1 MSEHLL
7 GIDTGGTFTD
17 FAYLYNNQLI
27 THKRLSTPEAPEQA
41 IFEGLAAL
49 GLDALCAAGQL
60 TIIHGTTVATN
71 AALEG
76 RGAKTAYVCNHGLGD
91 VLSIGRQNRADLY
104 SLTPTKRTLAIDQS
118 AIYELP
124 VRRNAKGDLITVLDQ
139 EAIVALETALAND
152 PPDALAINLL
162 FSFIDDT
169 EEQDLKARFG
179 RQYFVSLSSQV
190 LPEMGEYERGVATYL
205 NASLGPI
212 IARYLDQL
220 QSKIAPSRLT
230 VMQSSGLTLA
240 AEHAAEQA
248 VRLLLSG
255 PAGGLIAA
263 RSLLASERLMTFD
276 MGGTSTDVSLIH
288 RDLAISKNM
297 HLNGLPIAI
306 PAIDIQTIGAG
317 GGSIAEIDA
326 GGLLKVGPRS
336 AGARPGPACYNLGG
350 TTATVTDANVVLG
363 RLPVDQP
370 LADNLWLDP
379 EKAHRAVEKL
389 AASLNLSPIETAQGI
404 VTLANET
411 MAEALRLISIQKGF
425 DPSAFTLCCFGGAG
439 GLHLCELAERLG
451 MHQTLVPA
459 DAGIFSALGMLAA
472 TPGRE
477 LTRAIN
483 LRAKDCAPQD
493 IRDRLDDLVQDA
505 RTALAAEG
513 VDNTTV
519 HPVFELRYQGQTQT
533 LSVPYL
539 DDLQAAF
546 AEFETQHQNR
556 YGHQLD
562 TGLELVALRV
572 RVAGIA
578 RLKTPITPAS
588 NAAGPAQAPPTN
600 PNAVPQRAWQN
611 LILGQ
616 AYAGPMIVTADH
628 TCVWVKP
635 GWTLEKLATGH
646 LQLSRAEGFLR
657 AKGFLNGG

>member
-76 RGAKTAYVCNHGLGD
+76 RGAKTAYVCNQGLGD

-179 RQYFVSLSSQV
+179 PQYFVSLSSQV

-326 GGLLKVGPRS
+326 GWLLKVGPRS

-363 RLPVDQP
+363 LLPVDQP

-411 MAEALRLISIQKGF
+411 MAEALRFISIQKGF

-483 LRAKDCAPQD
+483 LRAKDCDPQD
-493 IRDRLDDLVQDA
+493 IRDRLDDLVQVA

-578 RLKTPITPAS
+578 RLKTPITSAS

-600 PNAVPQRAWQN
+600 PNAVPQQAWQN

>member
-1 MSEHLL
+1 MIIAQLMSEHLL

-17 FAYLYNNQLI
+17 FAYLHNGDLT
-27 THKRLSTPEAPEQA
+27 THKRLSTPDAPEQA

-76 RGAKTAYVCNHGLGD
+76 RGAKTAYVCNQGLGD
-91 VLSIGRQNRADLY
+91 LLSIGRQNRADLY
-104 SLTPTKRTLAIDQS
+104 SLTPTKKTLTIDQS
-118 AIYELP
+118 AIFELP
-124 VRRNAKGDLITVLDQ
+124 VRRNAKGELITVLDP
-139 EAIVALETALAND
+139 EAINVLEAALADD

-169 EEQDLKARFG
+169 EEQMLKARFG
-179 RQYFVSLSSQV
+179 SQYFMSLSSQV
-190 LPEMGEYERGVATYL
+190 LPEIGEYERGVATFL

-220 QSKIAPSRLT
+220 QSKITPSRLA

-240 AEHAAEQA
+240 AEQASAQA

-263 RSLLASERLMTFD
+263 QALLASEHLMTFD

-336 AGARPGPACYNLGG
+336 AGAVPGPACYNLGG
-350 TTATVTDANVVLG
+350 TAATVTDANVVLG
-363 RLPVDQP
+363 RLPINQP
-370 LADNLWLDP
+370 LADNLWLDA
-379 EKAHRAVEKL
+379 EKAHRAVEEL
-389 AASLNLSPIETAQGI
+389 ATSLNLPLIETAQGI

-425 DPSAFTLCCFGGAG
+425 DPKAFTLCCFGGAG

-451 MHQTLVPA
+451 MHQTLVPN

-477 LTRAIN
+477 LTRAVN
-483 LRAKDCAPQD
+483 LRAKDCDPQD
-493 IRDRLDDLVQDA
+493 IRDRLDDLIRVA
-505 RTALAAEG
+505 RRALAAEG
-513 VDNTTV
+513 IEDTTV
-519 HPVFELRYQGQTQT
+519 LPVFEIRYHGQTQT

-539 DDLQAAF
+539 KDLQSAF
-546 AEFETQHQNR
+546 TEFETQHRNR
-556 YGHQLD
+556 YGHQLN

-572 RVAGIA
+572 RVAGIP
-578 RLKTPITPAS
+578 RLKTAIIPKPSTE
-588 NAAGPAQAPPTN
+588 GPVQAPQTT
-600 PNAVPQRAWQN
+600 PNTTPQQAWQN
-611 LILGQ
+611 LIPDQ
-616 AYAGPMIVTADH
+616 AYTGPMIVTAEH

-635 GWTLEKLATGH
+635 GWTLVKLAAGH
-646 LQLSRAEGFLR
+646 LQLNRERDSSIDE
-657 AKGFLNGG
+657 

>member
-1 MSEHLL
+1 M
-7 GIDTGGTFTD
+7 
-17 FAYLYNNQLI
+17 
-27 THKRLSTPEAPEQA
+27 
-41 IFEGLAAL
+41 
-49 GLDALCAAGQL
+49 
-60 TIIHGTTVATN
+60 
-71 AALEG
+71 
-76 RGAKTAYVCNHGLGD
+76 
-91 VLSIGRQNRADLY
+91 
-104 SLTPTKRTLAIDQS
+104 
-118 AIYELP
+118 
-124 VRRNAKGDLITVLDQ
+124 
-139 EAIVALETALAND
+139 
-152 PPDALAINLL
+152 
-162 FSFIDDT
+162 
-169 EEQDLKARFG
+169 
-179 RQYFVSLSSQV
+179 
-190 LPEMGEYERGVATYL
+190 
-205 NASLGPI
+205 
-212 IARYLDQL
+212 
-220 QSKIAPSRLT
+220 
-230 VMQSSGLTLA
+230 
-240 AEHAAEQA
+240 
-248 VRLLLSG
+248 RLLLSG

-411 MAEALRLISIQKGF
+411 MAEALRFISIQKGF

-483 LRAKDCAPQD
+483 LRAKDCDPQD
-493 IRDRLDDLVQDA
+493 IRDRLDDLVQVA

-600 PNAVPQRAWQN
+600 PNAVPQQAWQN

>member
-1 MSEHLL
+1 MQEHLL

-17 FAYLYNNQLI
+17 FAYLHNHQLI
-27 THKRLSTPEAPEQA
+27 THKRLSTPDAPEQA

-76 RGAKTAYVCNHGLGD
+76 RGAKTAYVCNQGLGD
-91 VLSIGRQNRADLY
+91 ILSIGRQNRADLY
-104 SLTPTKRTLAIDQS
+104 SLAPTKKTLSLDQG

-124 VRRNAKGDLITVLDQ
+124 VRRNAKGDLITVLD
-139 EAIVALETALAND
+139 EAAIDALEAALAED
-152 PPDALAINLL
+152 PPAALAINLL
-162 FSFIDDT
+162 FSFINDT
-169 EEQDLKARFG
+169 EEQVLKARFG
-179 RQYFVSLSSQV
+179 HQYFVSLSSQV

-205 NASLGPI
+205 NAALGPI

-220 QSKIAPSRLT
+220 QAKIAPSRLT

-240 AEHAAEQA
+240 AEHAAEHA

-263 RSLLASERLMTFD
+263 RSLLASEQLMTFD

-363 RLPVDQP
+363 RLPVTQP
-370 LADNLWLDP
+370 LADNLWLDA
-379 EKAHRAVEKL
+379 EQAHRAVEKL
-389 AASLNLSPIETAQGI
+389 ATRLNLTPIETAQGI
-404 VTLANET
+404 VTLANEA

-451 MHQTLVPA
+451 MHQALVPA

-477 LTRAIN
+477 LTRAVN
-483 LRAKDCAPQD
+483 LRANDCDPED
-493 IRDRLDDLVQDA
+493 IRNRLDDLIHVA

-513 VDNTTV
+513 IDDTTV
-519 HPVFELRYQGQTQT
+519 HPVFELRYHGQTQT

-546 AEFETQHQNR
+546 IAFETQHEIR

-562 TGLELVALRV
+562 TGIELVALRV

-578 RLKTPITPAS
+578 RLKTPLTPTP
-588 NAAGPAQAPPTN
+588 NATSTDRAPQTN
-600 PNAVPQRAWQN
+600 PNATPQQSWKN
-611 LILGQ
+611 LIPGQ
-616 AYAGPMIVTADH
+616 AHAGPMIITAEH

-635 GWTLEKLATGH
+635 EWTLKKLTTGH
-646 LQLSRAEGFLR
+646 LQLSR
-657 AKGFLNGG
+657 KGLS

>member
-76 RGAKTAYVCNHGLGD
+76 RGAKTAYVCNQGLGD

-336 AGARPGPACYNLGG
+336 AGASPGPACYNLGG

-411 MAEALRLISIQKGF
+411 MAEALRFISIQKGF

-483 LRAKDCAPQD
+483 LRAKDCDPQD
-493 IRDRLDDLVQDA
+493 IRDRLDDLVQVA

-578 RLKTPITPAS
+578 RLKTPITSAS
-588 NAAGPAQAPPTN
+588 NAGGPAQAPPTN
-600 PNAVPQRAWQN
+600 PNAVPQQAWQN
-611 LILGQ
+611 LILGE

-635 GWTLEKLATGH
+635 GWTLEKLTTGH

>member
-17 FAYLYNNQLI
+17 FAYLHDGQLI

-41 IFEGLAAL
+41 IFEGLAAM
-49 GLDALCAAGQL
+49 GLNARCAAGQL

-76 RGAKTAYVCNHGLGD
+76 RGAKTAYVCNEGLGD
-91 VLSIGRQNRADLY
+91 LLSIGRQNRADLY
-104 SLTPTKRTLAIDQS
+104 SLTPTKKTLALDQNM
-118 AIYELP
+118 IFELP
-124 VRRNAKGDLITVLDQ
+124 VRRNAKGDLIAALDPEAITVL
-139 EAIVALETALAND
+139 EAALAAD
-152 PPDALAINLL
+152 PPDAIAINLL
-162 FSFIDDT
+162 FSFVNDT
-169 EEQDLKARFG
+169 EEQILKAHFG
-179 RQYFVSLSSQV
+179 HRYFVSLSSRV

-205 NASLGPI
+205 NATLGPI
-212 IARYLDQL
+212 IGHYLDQL
-220 QSKIAPSRLT
+220 QAKIAPSRLT

-240 AEHAAEQA
+240 AEQAAEQA

-288 RDLAISKNM
+288 RGLAISKNM
-297 HLNGLPIAI
+297 QINGLPIAI

-336 AGARPGPACYNLGG
+336 AGARPGPACYDLGG

-363 RLPVDQP
+363 RLPVNQP
-370 LADNLWLDP
+370 LADNLWLAP
-379 EKAHRAVEKL
+379 EKAHRAVEQL
-389 AASLNLSPIETAQGI
+389 ARSLNLTPIETAQGI

-425 DPSAFTLCCFGGAG
+425 DPKAFTLCCFGGAG

-451 MHQTLVPA
+451 MHKTLVPA

-477 LTRAIN
+477 LTQTVN
-483 LRAKDCAPQD
+483 LRAKDCNPQD
-493 IRDRLDDLVQDA
+493 IRDRLDRLA
-505 RTALAAEG
+505 RAAGTALAAEG
-513 VDNTTV
+513 IDDTTV
-519 HPVFELRYQGQTQT
+519 DDVFELRYQGQTQT
-533 LSVPYL
+533 LSVPYR

-546 AEFETQHQNR
+546 TDFETQHQNR
-556 YGHQLD
+556 YGHQLATD
-562 TGLELVALRV
+562 LELVTLRV

-578 RLKTPITPAS
+578 RLKTLITPTPNTKS
-588 NAAGPAQAPPTN
+588 PVPAPQAKPD
-600 PNAVPQRAWQN
+600 AIPQQTWQN
-611 LILGQ
+611 LIPGQ
-616 AYAGPMIVTADH
+616 AYVGPMIVTAEH
-628 TCVWVKP
+628 TCVWVKA
-635 GWTLEKLATGH
+635 GWALEKLAAGH
-646 LQLSRAEGFLR
+646 LQLSRDRNSLT
-657 AKGFLNGG
+657 GG

>member
-1 MSEHLL
+1 MIIAQLMSEHLL

-17 FAYLYNNQLI
+17 FAYLHNGHLT
-27 THKRLSTPEAPEQA
+27 THKRLSTPDAPEQA
-41 IFEGLAAL
+41 IFEGLATL
-49 GLDALCAAGQL
+49 GLDVLCAAGQL

-76 RGAKTAYVCNHGLGD
+76 RGAKTAYVCNQGLGD
-91 VLSIGRQNRADLY
+91 LLSIGRQNRADLY
-104 SLTPTKRTLAIDQS
+104 SLTPSKKTLSIDQS
-118 AIYELP
+118 AIFELP
-124 VRRNAKGDLITVLDQ
+124 VRRNAKGELITVLDP
-139 EAIVALETALAND
+139 EAINVLEAALADD

-169 EEQDLKARFG
+169 EEQVLKARFG
-179 RQYFVSLSSQV
+179 PQYFVSLSSQV
-190 LPEMGEYERGVATYL
+190 LPEIGEYERGVATFL

-220 QSKIAPSRLT
+220 QSKITPSRLA

-240 AEHAAEQA
+240 AEQAAAQA

-263 RSLLASERLMTFD
+263 RALLASEHLMTFD

-288 RDLAISKNM
+288 HDLAISKNM

-336 AGARPGPACYNLGG
+336 AGAHPGPACYNLGG
-350 TTATVTDANVVLG
+350 MAATVTDANVVLG
-363 RLPVDQP
+363 RLPVNQP
-370 LADNLWLDP
+370 LADNLWLNA
-379 EKAHRAVEKL
+379 EKAHRAVEEL
-389 AASLNLSPIETAQGI
+389 ATSLNLSLIETAQGI

-425 DPSAFTLCCFGGAG
+425 DPKAFTLCCFGGAG

-477 LTRAIN
+477 LTRAVN
-483 LRAKDCAPQD
+483 LRAKDCDPQD
-493 IRDRLDDLVQDA
+493 IQDRLDDLILVA
-505 RTALAAEG
+505 RRALAAEG
-513 VDNTTV
+513 IDDTTV
-519 HPVFELRYQGQTQT
+519 YPVFEIRYHGQTQT

-539 DDLQAAF
+539 NDLQGAF
-546 AEFETQHQNR
+546 TEFETQHRNR

-562 TGLELVALRV
+562 TSLELVALRV
-572 RVAGIA
+572 RVAGLP
-578 RLKTPITPAS
+578 RLKTRLTSEFNATKSDQTP
-588 NAAGPAQAPPTN
+588 QTN
-600 PNAVPQRAWQN
+600 PNAVSQQSWQN
-611 LILGQ
+611 LILGH
-616 AYAGPMIVTADH
+616 AYDGPMIVTANH
-628 TCVWVKP
+628 TCVWVKS
-635 GWTLEKLATGH
+635 GWTLEKLPAGH
-646 LQLSRAEGFLR
+646 LKLTRERDSLSDE
-657 AKGFLNGG
+657 

>member
-1 MSEHLL
+1 M
-7 GIDTGGTFTD
+7 
-17 FAYLYNNQLI
+17 
-27 THKRLSTPEAPEQA
+27 
-41 IFEGLAAL
+41 

-76 RGAKTAYVCNHGLGD
+76 RGAKTAYVCNQGLGD

-411 MAEALRLISIQKGF
+411 MAEALRFISIQKGF

-483 LRAKDCAPQD
+483 LRAKDCDPQD
-493 IRDRLDDLVQDA
+493 IRDRLDDLVQVA

-578 RLKTPITPAS
+578 RLKTPITSAS
-588 NAAGPAQAPPTN
+588 NAGGPAQAPPTN
-600 PNAVPQRAWQN
+600 PNAVPQQAWQN
-611 LILGQ
+611 LILGE

-635 GWTLEKLATGH
+635 GWTLEKLTTGH

>member
-76 RGAKTAYVCNHGLGD
+76 RGAKTAYVCNQGLGD

-411 MAEALRLISIQKGF
+411 MAEALRFISIQKGF

-459 DAGIFSALGMLAA
+459 DAGIF
-472 TPGRE
+472 
-477 LTRAIN
+477 
-483 LRAKDCAPQD
+483 
-493 IRDRLDDLVQDA
+493 
-505 RTALAAEG
+505 
-513 VDNTTV
+513 
-519 HPVFELRYQGQTQT
+519 
-533 LSVPYL
+533 
-539 DDLQAAF
+539 
-546 AEFETQHQNR
+546 
-556 YGHQLD
+556 
-562 TGLELVALRV
+562 
-572 RVAGIA
+572 
-578 RLKTPITPAS
+578 
-588 NAAGPAQAPPTN
+588 
-600 PNAVPQRAWQN
+600 
-611 LILGQ
+611 
-616 AYAGPMIVTADH
+616 
-628 TCVWVKP
+628 
-635 GWTLEKLATGH
+635 
-646 LQLSRAEGFLR
+646 
-657 AKGFLNGG
+657 

>member
-76 RGAKTAYVCNHGLGD
+76 RGAKTAYVCNQGLGD

-179 RQYFVSLSSQV
+179 PQYFVSLSSQV

-263 RSLLASERLMTFD
+263 RSLLASDRLMTFD

-411 MAEALRLISIQKGF
+411 MAEALRFISIQKGF

-483 LRAKDCAPQD
+483 LRAKDCDPQD
-493 IRDRLDDLVQDA
+493 IRDRLDDLVQVA

-578 RLKTPITPAS
+578 RLKTPITSAS
-588 NAAGPAQAPPTN
+588 NAAGPAQALPTN
-600 PNAVPQRAWQN
+600 PNAVPQQAWQN

-616 AYAGPMIVTADH
+616 VYAGPMIVTADH

-635 GWTLEKLATGH
+635 GWTLEKLTTGH

-657 AKGFLNGG
+657 AKGFLNSG

>member
-76 RGAKTAYVCNHGLGD
+76 RGAKTAYVCNQGLGD

-411 MAEALRLISIQKGF
+411 MAEALRFISIQKGF

-483 LRAKDCAPQD
+483 LRAKDCDPQD
-493 IRDRLDDLVQDA
+493 IRDRLDDLVQVA

-588 NAAGPAQAPPTN
+588 NAAGPAQALPTN
-600 PNAVPQRAWQN
+600 PNAVPQQAWQN

-635 GWTLEKLATGH
+635 GWTLEKLTTGH

-657 AKGFLNGG
+657 AKGSLNGG

>member
-76 RGAKTAYVCNHGLGD
+76 RGAKTAYVCNQGLGD

-288 RDLAISKNM
+288 RDLTISKNM

-411 MAEALRLISIQKGF
+411 MAEALRFISIQKGF

-483 LRAKDCAPQD
+483 LRAKDCDPQD
-493 IRDRLDDLVQDA
+493 IRDRLDDLVQVA

-578 RLKTPITPAS
+578 RLKTPITPAP

-600 PNAVPQRAWQN
+600 PNAVPQQAWQN

>member
-76 RGAKTAYVCNHGLGD
+76 RGAKTAYVCNQGLGD

-411 MAEALRLISIQKGF
+411 MAEALRFISIQKGF

-483 LRAKDCAPQD
+483 LRAKDCDPQD
-493 IRDRLDDLVQDA
+493 IRDRLDDLVQVA

-578 RLKTPITPAS
+578 RLKTPITSAS
-588 NAAGPAQAPPTN
+588 NAAGPAQALPTN
-600 PNAVPQRAWQN
+600 PNAVPQQAWQN

-635 GWTLEKLATGH
+635 GWTLEKLTTGH

>member
-76 RGAKTAYVCNHGLGD
+76 RGAKTAYVCNQGLGD

-179 RQYFVSLSSQV
+179 PQYFVSLSSQV

-326 GGLLKVGPRS
+326 GGLLKVP
-336 AGARPGPACYNLGG
+336 PLGG
-350 TTATVTDANVVLG
+350 
-363 RLPVDQP
+363 R
-370 LADNLWLDP
+370 
-379 EKAHRAVEKL
+379 
-389 AASLNLSPIETAQGI
+389 
-404 VTLANET
+404 
-411 MAEALRLISIQKGF
+411 EARS
-425 DPSAFTLCCFGGAG
+425 
-439 GLHLCELAERLG
+439 GLL
-451 MHQTLVPA
+451 
-459 DAGIFSALGMLAA
+459 
-472 TPGRE
+472 
-477 LTRAIN
+477 
-483 LRAKDCAPQD
+483 
-493 IRDRLDDLVQDA
+493 
-505 RTALAAEG
+505 
-513 VDNTTV
+513 
-519 HPVFELRYQGQTQT
+519 
-533 LSVPYL
+533 
-539 DDLQAAF
+539 
-546 AEFETQHQNR
+546 
-556 YGHQLD
+556 
-562 TGLELVALRV
+562 
-572 RVAGIA
+572 
-578 RLKTPITPAS
+578 
-588 NAAGPAQAPPTN
+588 
-600 PNAVPQRAWQN
+600 
-611 LILGQ
+611 
-616 AYAGPMIVTADH
+616 
-628 TCVWVKP
+628 
-635 GWTLEKLATGH
+635 
-646 LQLSRAEGFLR
+646 
-657 AKGFLNGG
+657 

>member
-76 RGAKTAYVCNHGLGD
+76 RGAKTAYVCNQGLGD

-179 RQYFVSLSSQV
+179 PQYFVSLSSQV

-220 QSKIAPSRLT
+220 QCKIAPSRLT

-336 AGARPGPACYNLGG
+336 AGASPGPACYNLGG

-411 MAEALRLISIQKGF
+411 MAEALRFISIQKGF

-483 LRAKDCAPQD
+483 LRAKDCDPQD
-493 IRDRLDDLVQDA
+493 IRDRLDDLVQVA

-546 AEFETQHQNR
+546 AEFET
-556 YGHQLD
+556 L
-562 TGLELVALRV
+562 AL
-572 RVAGIA
+572 
-578 RLKTPITPAS
+578 KS
-588 NAAGPAQAPPTN
+588 F
-600 PNAVPQRAWQN
+600 PNYVDVIQ
-611 LILGQ
+611 
-616 AYAGPMIVTADH
+616 
-628 TCVWVKP
+628 
-635 GWTLEKLATGH
+635 
-646 LQLSRAEGFLR
+646 
-657 AKGFLNGG
+657 

>member
-76 RGAKTAYVCNHGLGD
+76 RGAKTAYVCNQGLGD

-179 RQYFVSLSSQV
+179 PQYFVSLSSQV

-411 MAEALRLISIQKGF
+411 MAEALRFISIQKGF

-483 LRAKDCAPQD
+483 LRAKDCDPQD
-493 IRDRLDDLVQDA
+493 IRDRLDDLVQVA

-513 VDNTTV
+513 VDNTAV

-588 NAAGPAQAPPTN
+588 NAAGPAQALPTN
-600 PNAVPQRAWQN
+600 PNAVPQQAWQN

-616 AYAGPMIVTADH
+616 VYAGPMIVTADH

>member
-76 RGAKTAYVCNHGLGD
+76 RGAKTAYVCNQGLGD

-411 MAEALRLISIQKGF
+411 MAEALRFISIQKGF

-483 LRAKDCAPQD
+483 LRAKDCDPQD
-493 IRDRLDDLVQDA
+493 IRDRLDDLVQVA

-578 RLKTPITPAS
+578 RLKTPITSAS
-588 NAAGPAQAPPTN
+588 NAAGPAQALPTN
-600 PNAVPQRAWQN
+600 PNAVPQQAWQN
-611 LILGQ
+611 LILGE

>member
-17 FAYLYNNQLI
+17 FAYLHNGHLI
-27 THKRLSTPEAPEQA
+27 THKRLSTPDAPEQA
-41 IFEGLAAL
+41 IFEGLGAL

-76 RGAKTAYVCNHGLGD
+76 RGAKTAYVCNQGLGD
-91 VLSIGRQNRADLY
+91 LLSIGRQNRADLY
-104 SLTPTKRTLAIDQS
+104 RLTPTKRTLTIDQS
-118 AIYELP
+118 AIFELP
-124 VRRNAKGDLITVLDQ
+124 VRRNAKGNLITILDP
-139 EAIVALETALAND
+139 EAINVLAAALVND

-169 EEQDLKARFG
+169 EEQVLKARFG
-179 RQYFVSLSSQV
+179 SQYFVSVSSDV

-205 NASLGPI
+205 NAALGPI

-240 AEHAAEQA
+240 AEQAAGQA

-263 RSLLASERLMTFD
+263 RTLLANKQLMTFD

-288 RDLAISKNM
+288 HDLAISKNM

-336 AGARPGPACYNLGG
+336 AGAQPGPACYNLGG
-350 TTATVTDANVVLG
+350 KAATVTDANVVLG
-363 RLPVDQP
+363 RLPANQP
-370 LADNLWLDP
+370 LADNLWLDA
-379 EKAHRAVEKL
+379 EKAHGAVAEL
-389 AASLNLSPIETAQGI
+389 ATSLNLSPIETAQGI

-411 MAEALRLISIQKGF
+411 MAETLRFISIQKGY
-425 DPSAFTLCCFGGAG
+425 DTKAFTLCCFGGAG
-439 GLHLCELAERLG
+439 GLHLCELAEQLG

-477 LTRAIN
+477 LTRSVN
-483 LRAKDCAPQD
+483 LRAKDCDPQD
-493 IRDRLDDLVQDA
+493 IRDRLDDLVQAA

-513 VDNTTV
+513 IHDTPV
-519 HPVFELRYQGQTQT
+519 HPVFELR
-533 LSVPYL
+533 
-539 DDLQAAF
+539 
-546 AEFETQHQNR
+546 
-556 YGHQLD
+556 
-562 TGLELVALRV
+562 
-572 RVAGIA
+572 
-578 RLKTPITPAS
+578 
-588 NAAGPAQAPPTN
+588 
-600 PNAVPQRAWQN
+600 
-611 LILGQ
+611 
-616 AYAGPMIVTADH
+616 
-628 TCVWVKP
+628 
-635 GWTLEKLATGH
+635 
-646 LQLSRAEGFLR
+646 
-657 AKGFLNGG
+657 